1 MEKNYA
7 LRHEKG
13 AKTKE
18 KLIEA
23 SIKLINE
30 RGYDNTSIDDIC
42 AACGTSKGAFYHH
55 FKSKMDIVAAMEEKV
70 SSAVA
75 ENDMPENADVFTRLM
90 SAFMQFMT
98 GVQESGLG
106 LVRQRTIY
114 NVGGKYIE
122 EAEAG
127 SYSVS
132 TRKTT
137 KKILA
142 DAIKKGE
149 LCENTP
155 VDDIAE
161 AISVF
166 ISGLIAS
173 WTMHSGSFD
182 LTRRAQNLGE
192 IVIRGLLSGYID

>member
-23 SIKLINE
+23 SIRLINE
-30 RGYDNTSIDDIC
+30 RGYENTSIDDIC

-55 FKSKMDIVAAMEEKV
+55 FRSKMDIVTAMEKKV

-75 ENDMPENADVFTRLM
+75 ENDTPENADVFTRLM
-90 SAFMQFMT
+90 NAFMQFIT

-122 EAEAG
+122 DAADG

-132 TRKTT
+132 TRQTT
-137 KKILA
+137 KRILA

-149 LCENTP
+149 LSESTP
-155 VDDIAE
+155 VDDISE
-161 AISVF
+161 SISVF

-173 WTMHSGSFD
+173 WTMNSGRFD
-182 LTRRAQNLGE
+182 LVERSQNLGE
-192 IVIRGLLSGYID
+192 LVIKGLLSAYID